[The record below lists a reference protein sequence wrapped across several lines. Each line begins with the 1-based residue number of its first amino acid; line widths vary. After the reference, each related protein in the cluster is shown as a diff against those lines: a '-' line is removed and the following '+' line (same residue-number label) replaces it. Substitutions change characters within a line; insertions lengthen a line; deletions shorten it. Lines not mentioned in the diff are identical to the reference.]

1 MDSDAEGVDSV
12 VWSSDADGEA
22 LEEEADDDGEDVD
35 DAEEE
40 GEEEA
45 VEVGDADEDCSSE
58 EPPVPSDEDGEDV
71 DVEEVE
77 DPFEDEDSSE
87 TVGDGVGVGFR
98 VGRELPA
105 GASLREVSIMSRTT
119 ESVPR
124 PRVTSSTTPAD
135 RRVATSALTTA
146 TIIAIRRVRADRED
160 FDALPDRR
168 AEDPRTA
175 RFPVRRFAAT
185 AGREDADMAAEPSRT
200 SGRTSAPGTAARRSV
215 GSVTDAEAP
224 ASAVPEDSRVRVDSA
239 TVEASP

>member
-22 LEEEADDDGEDVD
+22 PEEEEADDDGEDVD

-40 GEEEA
+40 GEEE
-45 VEVGDADEDCSSE
+45 VGDADEDCSSE
-58 EPPVPSDEDGEDV
+58 EPPVPSDEDEDGEDV

-200 SGRTSAPGTAARRSV
+200 SGRTSAPGTAARCSV